1 MSHFNPDDR
10 KKYLKFL
17 YAWPCPRK
25 FSEGLQS
32 CRPYRDKIYVKQ
44 AIGSKGKTKNTVL
57 KQERTWHTKG
67 TAEIGFSLPR
77 RQFEKEIELKCSCF
91 EASDYWLKVWWCR
104 LQQMRNS
111 ISDSTGNTTSPP
123 RCPWLTLVKI
133 KALGESE
140 PWHARA
146 VGSFNHSWVWCLFTT
161 EPLSDKSSKWVLC
174 RHWMWL
180 DEKQPLTFYNTN
192 FGYTSLK
199 ICLFYVTANI

>member
-1 MSHFNPDDR
+1 MLPFFFFPAKYIISMSHFNPDDR

-123 RCPWLTLVKI
+123 QMSVTD
-133 KALGESE
+133 LGENKSVGGV
-140 PWHARA
+140 RA
-146 VGSFNHSWVWCLFTT
+146 LACRRSWLLQPQLGVMPIYHWAPFWQVIKMG
-161 EPLSDKSSKWVLC
+161 PLSS
-174 RHWMWL
+174 L
-180 DEKQPLTFYNTN
+180 DVTWWETASN
-192 FGYTSLK
+192 FL
-199 ICLFYVTANI
+199 